1 MALKFTHQDTDF
13 NVGDTVKVNYKIK
26 ERGDRERLQAFDGII
41 ISVKG
46 RDENQNFIVRKSA
59 SDGVFVEKIF
69 PVGSPWIDNI
79 KKLRGPK
86 RTVRRA
92 KLYYLRDPKART
104 L

>member
-1 MALKFTHQDTDF
+1 MALKFTHKDSEF

-26 ERGDRERLQAFDGII
+26 ERNDRERLQAFDGII
-41 ISVKG
+41 ISIKG
-46 RDENQNFIVRKSA
+46 RDENQSFIVRKAA
-59 SDGVFVEKIF
+59 SDGVFVERIF
-69 PVGSPWIDNI
+69 PVVSPWIDNI

-92 KLYYLRDPKART
+92 KLYHLRDPKART